1 MIVRAA
7 NKIRGTSLKLEI
19 LSRDNKVLN
28 VSSVHS
34 VGKSGAH
41 FSASFSTPT
50 VPFKLKLQGKTEK
63 NFNFEHDSPNIVH
76 PGHALLRVLFA
87 RREFTVP
94 IGGKGLVI
102 FFVYNTAK
110 TEFFK
115 FQVKTSTVFNS
126 SVSWPRVRV
135 SQNRTGFFYAWF
147 TAKSGVISGT
157 GDDVVVTATGM
168 TSKDTVSSIVS
179 LMVY

>member
-1 MIVRAA
+1 M
-7 NKIRGTSLKLEI
+7 
-19 LSRDNKVLN
+19 
-28 VSSVHS
+28 
-34 VGKSGAH
+34 
-41 FSASFSTPT
+41 
-50 VPFKLKLQGKTEK
+50 
-63 NFNFEHDSPNIVH
+63 
-76 PGHALLRVLFA
+76 
-87 RREFTVP
+87 
-94 IGGKGLVI
+94 I

-135 SQNRTGFFYAWF
+135 YQNRTGLFHVWF